1 MPNPHAAP
9 PTDGLPKTWKER
21 FSALRNLPPLLKMV
35 WETSPFLAFSTLFLR
50 LVSALIPISTLWI
63 SKLIINM
70 VVQAI
75 RHEAIDRA
83 RFWELVAFDILLAVA
98 SDALSRFT
106 TLVDSLLGDR
116 FSHSIDLRLM
126 RHAIS
131 LDLASFEDPA
141 FYDKMER
148 ARRQGAVRMGLLAS
162 LAGMAKQLLTLVTLM
177 SAVIVFSP
185 WLLLLLAAA
194 TLPVFLGET
203 QFALLNYSI
212 LYQQTPAK
220 RELDYLRFIGA
231 SNHSAKEVKIFGL
244 GNYLMDRLS
253 TLFHRF
259 YGENKGLAVKR
270 AVQGS
275 LLNLISTGAYYT
287 AYIAILLRALE
298 GLLSLG
304 DLTLLTG
311 AFSRSRDIME
321 DLVRQL
327 VDVSEQALYV
337 KDLFDYFETA
347 PAIVSKPDAL
357 PVPNPIRSGFEFQ
370 DVHFA
375 YPGSKEEVFKGITF
389 KLHPGE
395 RIALVGENGAGKTTL
410 VKLLARLYD
419 PTQGRILLDG
429 VDLRDY
435 KTEDLRHEIGVLF
448 QDYVRYDMTA
458 GENIGFGRIE
468 ELGNETRIEQSAIK
482 SLAAPVIEKLANQY
496 KQMLGWRFDGGAE
509 LSTGQWQK
517 IALARAYMRD
527 AQVLILDEPTASLD
541 AKAEFEVYQRFLD
554 LTGGKMAVLISHRF
568 STVRMADRILF
579 LEQGKL
585 VEEGTH
591 QELVGLKGKYSELF
605 ELQAKGYR

>member
-1 MPNPHAAP
+1 MTPPNHSNDA
-9 PTDGLPKTWKER
+9 LPKTWKER
-21 FSALRNLPPLLKMV
+21 LSALRNLPPLLKMV
-35 WETSPFLAFSTLFLR
+35 WQTSPFLTFSTLFLR
-50 LVSALIPISTLWI
+50 FVAAFIPISALWI

-70 VVQAI
+70 VVAVL
-75 RHEAIDRA
+75 RHDTINHTL
-83 RFWELVAFDILLAVA
+83 FWEYVALDIALAVL
-98 SDALSRFT
+98 SDVLSRFT

-116 FSHSIDLRLM
+116 FSNSIDLKLM
-126 RHAIS
+126 RHAVS

-162 LAGMAKQLLTLVTLM
+162 LAGMAKQLLTLFTLM

-185 WLLLLLAAA
+185 WLIILLAAS

-244 GNYLMDRLS
+244 GDYLMNRLS
-253 TLFHRF
+253 TLFQRF

-275 LLNLISTGAYYT
+275 LLNLISTAAYYS
-287 AYIAILLRALE
+287 AYVVILLRALK
-298 GLLSLG
+298 GLLSIG
-304 DLTLLTG
+304 DLTLLTS
-311 AFSRSRDIME
+311 AFMRSRDIME

-327 VDVSEQALYV
+327 VDISEQALYV
-337 KDLFDYFETA
+337 KDLFDFFETS
-347 PAIVSKPDAL
+347 PTIISKPDAL
-357 PVPNPIRSGFEFQ
+357 PLPHPIRRGFEFQ
-370 DVHFA
+370 NVHFS
-375 YPGSKEEVFKGITF
+375 YPGSREEVFKGISF
-389 KLHPGE
+389 KLNPGE

-419 PTQGRILLDG
+419 PTEGRILLDG

-435 KTEDLRHEIGVLF
+435 KAEDLRHEIGILF

-458 GENIGFGRIE
+458 GENIGFGRVEELENQPKIE
-468 ELGNETRIEQSAIK
+468 ESAVK
-482 SLAAPVIEKLANQY
+482 SLAAPVIEKLARQY
-496 KQMLGWRFDGGAE
+496 RQMLGWRFDDGAE

-541 AKAEFEVYQRFLD
+541 AKAEHEVYQRFLD

-585 VEEGTH
+585 IEEGTH
-591 QELVGLKGKYSELF
+591 QELLALQGKYSELF
-605 ELQAKGYR
+605 ELQARGYRP

>member
-1 MPNPHAAP
+1 
-9 PTDGLPKTWKER
+9 
-21 FSALRNLPPLLKMV
+21 
-35 WETSPFLAFSTLFLR
+35 
-50 LVSALIPISTLWI
+50 
-63 SKLIINM
+63 
-70 VVQAI
+70 
-75 RHEAIDRA
+75 
-83 RFWELVAFDILLAVA
+83 
-98 SDALSRFT
+98 
-106 TLVDSLLGDR
+106 
-116 FSHSIDLRLM
+116 
-126 RHAIS
+126 
-131 LDLASFEDPA
+131 
-141 FYDKMER
+141 
-148 ARRQGAVRMGLLAS
+148 
-162 LAGMAKQLLTLVTLM
+162 MAKQLLTLITLL
-177 SAVIVFSP
+177 SAVLLFSP

-194 TLPVFLGET
+194 TLPVFWGET

-244 GNYLMDRLS
+244 GNYLTARLS
-253 TLFHRF
+253 ALFQRF
-259 YGENKGLAVKR
+259 YRENKDLAVKR

-275 LLNLISTGAYYT
+275 SLNLISTGAYYC
-287 AYIAILLRALE
+287 AYVAILFRALA
-298 GLLSLG
+298 GLLSVG
-304 DLTLLTG
+304 DLTLLTS
-311 AFSRSRDIME
+311 AFSRSRDILE
-321 DLVRQL
+321 DLVGKL

-337 KDLFDYFETA
+337 KDLFDYFETQ
-347 PAIVSKPDAL
+347 PILVSKSNAL
-357 PVPNPIRSGFEFQ
+357 PVPNPIRVGFEFQ

-375 YPGSKEEVFKGITF
+375 YPGSKEEVFKGVSF
-389 KLHPGE
+389 KLRPGE

-435 KTEDLRHEIGVLF
+435 QTDSLRHEIGVLF

-458 GENIGFGRIE
+458 SENIGFGRIE
-468 ELGNETRIEQSAIK
+468 QLENQTRIEESAVK
-482 SLAAPVIEKLANQY
+482 SLAAPVIEKLTNRYQ
-496 KQMLGWRFDGGAE
+496 QMLGWRFDGGAE

-568 STVRMADRILF
+568 STVRLADRILF

-585 VEEGTH
+585 LEEGTH
-591 QELVGLKGKYSELF
+591 QELVSLQGKYSELF